1 MKIAIKAIS
10 LKDHKGVAGRVRGEE
25 KIFYP
30 RPERE
35 NKGKNIGIPRGVSR
49 GQGGVE
55 RAWKHFDGRR
65 TVQVQSKLAVMNEIT
80 GHHLEEE
87 QKNVFKPAQKCSIT
101 LKRKNWIGKF
111 MEEKRSSWKEGS
123 SVTRLQKE

>member
-1 MKIAIKAIS
+1 M
-10 LKDHKGVAGRVRGEE
+10 RGEE

-30 RPERE
+30 RPEQEEKTR
-35 NKGKNIGIPRGVSR
+35 GKILESHEEYHVAKEVSKEL
-49 GQGGVE
+49 GSTSTAEE
-55 RAWKHFDGRR
+55 RWP
-65 TVQVQSKLAVMNEIT
+65 SKLAVMNEIT